1 MDLGI
6 SLMPHMVLTK
16 TDKMKIFPD
25 VYSTSRSCNKNSR
38 SSYVTHIVNS
48 SLTLLGIR
56 LCFEQINSDDE
67 DCKQTESLKLKFQYM
82 CELLAFLI
90 LKY

>member
-1 MDLGI
+1 MDTVGI
-6 SLMPHMVLTK
+6 KVHLSYASYGF
-16 TDKMKIFPD
+16 DKNSQNEN
-25 VYSTSRSCNKNSR
+25 YSILSAYKHTAAVRSSCNKNSR

-67 DCKQTESLKLKFQYM
+67 DCKQTESLKLT
-82 CELLAFLI
+82 FLFTR
-90 LKY
+90 